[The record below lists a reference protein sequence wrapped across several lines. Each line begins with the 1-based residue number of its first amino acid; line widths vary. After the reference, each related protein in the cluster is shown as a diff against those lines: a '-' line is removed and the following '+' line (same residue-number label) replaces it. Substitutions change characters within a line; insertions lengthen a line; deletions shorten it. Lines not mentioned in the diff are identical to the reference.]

1 VTPDVHALTGAYALD
16 ALDDIERRRFEAHLA
31 GCADCASEVAGLR
44 ETAARLGAAMSEPPP
59 DRLRQQVLHRITTT
73 TQVAPPRRATRSG
86 TRRVWTLR
94 LVAAAAAVA
103 LAAAVGLGVYAWQTA
118 HQLATAQ
125 EQLAQTQAR
134 YGAIGAILAETDAQA
149 SSVTGPEGIS
159 AFVMASREANRAV
172 LVVSNLPPLDSGR
185 TYQAWL
191 IGAGDPRSA
200 GLFQAGTT
208 EAIPSLA
215 FGALDGA
222 RTIAVTV
229 EPAGGSTRPT
239 TSPLLSFPLPT

>member
-1 VTPDVHALTGAYALD
+1 MTPDVHTLTGAYALD

-31 GCADCASEVAGLR
+31 SCADCASEVAELR
-44 ETAARLGAAMSEPPP
+44 ETAALLGAAMSEPPP
-59 DRLRQQVLHRITTT
+59 DRLRQQVLYRITTT
-73 TQVAPPRRATRSG
+73 TQVAPLRRRRRATPRA
-86 TRRVWTLR
+86 WALR

-103 LAAAVGLGVYAWQTA
+103 LAAAVGLGGYAWQTA
-118 HQLATAQ
+118 HQLATVQ
-125 EQLAQTQAR
+125 GQLAQEQAR

-149 SSVTGPEGIS
+149 TSVTGPEGIS

-172 LVVSNLPPLDSGR
+172 LVVSNLPPPDSGR
-185 TYQAWL
+185 TYQVWL

-200 GLFQAGTT
+200 GLFQIDTT
-208 EAIPSLA
+208 DAPPSLA

-229 EPAGGSTRPT
+229 EPAGGSTHPT